1 LFLKS
6 FANAKASDLANPYRE
21 HSASGLQGGG
31 EGLSAV
37 EAGGKDR

>member
-21 HSASGLQGGG
+21 HSASGLQGG